1 MHKIIQALIL
11 FLILLCLP
19 THSFAKVS
27 YSCTD
32 EATPVIIPTSDVF
45 SQKILSNIL
54 ISFSMRDIDA
64 EGEIITTSSDIYT
77 KLPSY
82 YKTLLGSL
90 YNGFGLQAY
99 DTTPTSVTRCEIPT
113 DDIKFSYYPIS
124 LEVINDILNVDG
136 VLNNNPKTVKDD
148 TDRPKKEDTDRPKKE
163 DMDRPKKEDTDKTV
177 KEDESKTVKNGDD
190 KTVKEDTDRPTKE
203 ALNGFTKET
212 ITLTPGQIVTLPTIA
227 PSVKFRAVREGTKIC
242 VQAFTN
248 SGWLKIGCKVSLTPE
263 VFAAGAGKGK
273 SCFANKTSC
282 ADATKSKAMSMLPIS
297 SMVIQC
303 VKESLY
309 EVFMNPCSECSTAN
323 LSGINLSTF
332 PKFQDAMRSTIRAAI
347 LLYVILFGIK
357 IALGG
362 DIPKKSDIFMFFM
375 KFILVIY
382 FSVGF
387 TPGSS
392 ELTDCSKY
400 EQKDGLSQFVLPA
413 AMGTS
418 RSFINYIITAAAA
431 TNGLC
436 NYNPSNYDGDNYED
450 LFIWDALDCRIAYY
464 LGVANPNSAPMLV
477 QAFLMK
483 MIFWGFA
490 AFQIMFVILS
500 MVVAL
505 FLLSVTVYF
514 VHYYV
519 IALIV
524 VTLVVYM
531 GPIFIPMALFEK
543 TKQYFDGW
551 LRTLF
556 AYTLQPAIIAAF
568 LALMMGTFDQIY
580 YGDCQFVEQKII
592 IPIPT
597 KVDDGS
603 EYGRI
608 DFINKEVPYFIISS
622 ASKTAASCTDSFG
635 YKMSTYMQSDSIAE
649 QIIGTFFNYKMLSIS
664 FIKSAFNALVQ
675 IALFAYLFYHFSSVI
690 GQLAADLSGGPSL
703 NQFTGGAMGVVN
715 LAKQLLEKYIDAQ
728 TGGAYSKA
736 KEAKAQFDKATGE
749 DKGSSGTT
757 VARGGANEAAT
768 SNGGGGGSG
777 GSAPPSGGSGD
788 SGGST
793 PPPAPTT

>member
-1 MHKIIQALIL
+1 MHKIIQAIIF
-11 FLILLCLP
+11 FLVFSSLP
-19 THSFAKVS
+19 THSFATVS

-32 EATPVIIPTSDVF
+32 EETPVIVPTTDIF
-45 SQKILSNIL
+45 SQKILDNIL
-54 ISFSMRDIDA
+54 ASFSMRDIEA
-64 EGEIITTSSDIYT
+64 EGEIITTSSNIYT

-82 YKTLLGSL
+82 YKTLLGSI
-90 YNGFGLQAY
+90 YNGFGTLGLNNA
-99 DTTPTSVTRCEIPT
+99 PTSLTRCEIPT
-113 DDIKFSYYPIS
+113 DDIKFSYYPLSVELID
-124 LEVINDILNVDG
+124 DIQ
-136 VLNNNPKTVKDD
+136 NPDALSEKED
-148 TDRPKKEDTDRPKKE
+148 TARSKKEDTDQTRKSEKGINENVKSEKEEQVRKKKE
-163 DMDRPKKEDTDKTV
+163 V
-177 KEDESKTVKNGDD
+177 S
-190 KTVKEDTDRPTKE
+190 
-203 ALNGFTKET
+203 NGFTKET
-212 ITLTPGQIVTLPTIA
+212 ITLTPGQTVTLPSIS

-248 SGWLKIGCKVSLTPE
+248 SGWLKIGCKLSIKADI
-263 VFAAGAGKGK
+263 FATGAKSK

-282 ADATKSKAMSMLPIS
+282 ADATRSKAMSMLPIS

-362 DIPKKSDIFMFFM
+362 DIPKKSDVFLFFM

-387 TPGSS
+387 TAGSA
-392 ELTDCSKY
+392 ELTDCRNY
-400 EQKDGLSQFVLPA
+400 QQNDGLSQFVLPT
-413 AMGTS
+413 AMGAS
-418 RSFINYIITAAAA
+418 KSFINYIITAAVS

-436 NYNPSNYDGDNYED
+436 KYTPSNYGRDSYDD
-450 LFIWDALDCRIAYY
+450 LLIWDALDCRIAYY

-477 QAFLMK
+477 QAFLLK
-483 MIFWGFA
+483 IIFWGFA

-531 GPIFIPMALFEK
+531 GPIFIPMALFEQ

-551 LRTLF
+551 LRVLF

-568 LALMMGTFDQIY
+568 LALMMGTFDQII
-580 YGDCQFVEQKII
+580 YGDCQFIERKIN
-592 IPIPT
+592 IPVPT
-597 KVDDGS
+597 TVDNGS

-622 ASKTAASCTDSFG
+622 ASKSVASCTDSFG
-635 YKMSTYMQSDSIAE
+635 YKMSTYMQGDSIAE
-649 QIIGTFFNYKMLSIS
+649 QVIGTFFNYKMLSGS
-664 FIKSAFNALVQ
+664 FIRSSFNALVQ

-715 LAKQLLEKYIDAQ
+715 LAKQLAEKYIDAK

-736 KEAKAQFDKATGE
+736 KQAKAQFDKATGE
-749 DKGSSGTT
+749 NKGDGGNGGTT
-757 VARGGANEAAT
+757 VTRGGA
-768 SNGGGGGSG
+768 SKSSGDGGGSG
-777 GSAPPSGGSGD
+777 GGSTPPSGGDVS
-788 SGGST
+788 SI
-793 PPPAPTT
+793 PPPTT